1 MIFRS
6 IRATWHHFKYLPLLS
21 AITFSRG
28 RSFARRSQALGVSI
42 GWVLRW
48 YPPARRWFEREFLKI
63 FPDMPRAQWLDICQR
78 MGVHMG
84 RTLFEIYHST
94 EFQAASHKFHVSGE
108 GLQTL
113 EKAFAA
119 GKGAIVVS
127 GHFGQWEAV
136 RAVLKKRGI
145 ETGAVYRRQANRHY
159 QRRLL
164 AGIQA
169 TGNPIVS
176 TGRAGTRALVRHL
189 KAGRVIAIML
199 DEKHPNG
206 ARLPFLGRDA
216 LTSLSAA
223 NLAIKYG
230 IPMIPAF
237 GTRIADGNEFDV
249 EFEAEIPHSDSI
261 TMTQAFNDSLSKRI
275 LENPD
280 QWYWL
285 LRRWDGA

>member
-63 FPDMPRAQWLDICQR
+63 FPDMPRAQRLDICQR

-159 QRRLL
+159 QR
-164 AGIQA
+164 
-169 TGNPIVS
+169 
-176 TGRAGTRALVRHL
+176 
-189 KAGRVIAIML
+189 
-199 DEKHPNG
+199 
-206 ARLPFLGRDA
+206 
-216 LTSLSAA
+216 
-223 NLAIKYG
+223 
-230 IPMIPAF
+230 
-237 GTRIADGNEFDV
+237 
-249 EFEAEIPHSDSI
+249 
-261 TMTQAFNDSLSKRI
+261 
-275 LENPD
+275 
-280 QWYWL
+280 
-285 LRRWDGA
+285 